1 MKNITFINP
10 PKECDICHKEIKEKF
25 VDGGTVWG
33 PWANMCPECF
43 GNYGIGL
50 GTGRGQEYKKNESG
64 DYVKIAG

>member
-10 PKECDICHKEIKEKF
+10 PKECDICHNKIGEKF
-25 VDGGTVWG
+25 IDGGTVWG

-43 GNYGIGL
+43 DEYGVGL

-64 DYVKIAG
+64 EYVKIAG